1 MEWGWH
7 EKLSPQ
13 PYREW
18 LLSNGL
24 ERNSVNSGLVNPE
37 KQELARGWER
47 CQGIYLHKRK
57 LGTEE
62 EAGNRG
68 GREASA
74 CLCAEGAQREPLSH
88 RPAVYAGQ
96 RGEEVPQ
103 REPCGLA
110 WNNLP
115 WKITVPS
122 RSGPRLHDSPWEAE
136 QGWQV
141 AGKVV
146 HFGAAVTAQQLPP
159 VEADSTEILILYG
172 HWGPLLGSRGSRNE
186 PVFFRRCTLHLWGLL
201 PSQRCDNDLS
211 SPQIWGL
218 DGIRQVVLADLGEEV
233 SLSG

>member
-110 WNNLP
+110 WNTSLGRSLCHP
-115 WKITVPS
+115 GQGPGCMTHPGKLS
-122 RSGPRLHDSPWEAE
+122 R
-136 QGWQV
+136 
-141 AGKVV
+141 AGKWQERWYTLGQRSQ
-146 HFGAAVTAQQLPP
+146 HSSSPPLRQTAQKSSFSMGTGGPFLAPG
-159 VEADSTEILILYG
+159 VRGMSLCSSG
-172 HWGPLLGSRGSRNE
+172 HE
-186 PVFFRRCTLHLWGLL
+186 
-201 PSQRCDNDLS
+201 LS
-211 SPQIWGL
+211 
-218 DGIRQVVLADLGEEV
+218 
-233 SLSG
+233 